1 MLRPP
6 SIPGSHALLVSI
18 REKDNERLLFVFNLT
33 LEPQDFALPA
43 RMRSCLPFAM
53 PGSKWRRGEGGPAR
67 RRCPVSAQWG
77 LFLPSAR

>member
-6 SIPGSHALLVSI
+6 SIPGSHDLLVSI
-18 REKDNERLLFVFNLT
+18 REKDNEPLFVFNLT

-53 PGSKWRRGEGGPAR
+53 PGSKSRWRRG
-67 RRCPVSAQWG
+67 
-77 LFLPSAR
+77 